1 MTEVANEQGRTTWT
15 FWLVAV
21 ISLFWNAYGAYDYF
35 MSKTGGDAY
44 LRSVG
49 MTEPQV
55 AYFNAMPSWMTA
67 VWAGGVWGAVL
78 GSVLLLMRRRWALPV
93 FVASFAG
100 FLMSLVYAYGLSNG
114 LAVNGPQVMV
124 MQAVVAAGCAFFIWY
139 AQLMVKRGVLS

>member
-1 MTEVANEQGRTTWT
+1 MTEVANDQRRTTWT

-35 MSKTGGDAY
+35 MSKTGGDVY

-67 VWAGGVWGAVL
+67 VWAVGVWGAVL
-78 GSVLLLMRRRWALPV
+78 GSVLLLLRRRWALPV
-93 FVASFAG
+93 FVASFAA
-100 FLMSLVYAYGLSNG
+100 FLMSLVYAYGLSSG
-114 LAVNGPQVMV
+114 LAVNGPQVII
-124 MQAVVAAGCAFFIWY
+124 MQAVIAAGCAFFVWY
-139 AQLMVKRGVLS
+139 AQLMAKRGVLG